1 MVIFT
6 SLVIVWQFPE
16 IIVICDVIPGKQATA
31 CFVYIEIRYNLLR
44 KFTCLIFHNPFLH
57 LCPCVCKNEK
67 FSDTKWQ
74 SVQESR

>member
-31 CFVYIEIRYNLLR
+31 CFVYIEIRYN
-44 KFTCLIFHNPFLH
+44 
-57 LCPCVCKNEK
+57 
-67 FSDTKWQ
+67 
-74 SVQESR
+74 